1 MRAIC
6 FYSDYGYQDDFAGTC
21 RAVIKRLV
29 PSAEVI
35 DVTHGIAAHDVLG
48 GAFVLRNTLP
58 YMPEGAVHLAVVD
71 PGVGGP
77 RRALVLRGGGGRL
90 FVGPD
95 NGLLVLAAE
104 ADDGI
109 AAAYELTNR
118 ELWLTPVSATFHGRD
133 IFAPVAAHLAVGM
146 APAECGHP
154 VDAAEL
160 VRLDLPVARIEDG
173 VLHAAAVLID
183 RFGNVAL
190 NVRREQLQGVRLG
203 QLVELQCGGE
213 RYHAQVAT
221 TFADVRRSDIMVLL
235 DMDSYGQV
243 AVAVN
248 EGSAADVLNVR
259 PGDAISLRLTAL

>member
-118 ELWLTPVSATFHGRD
+118 ELWLAPVSATFHGRD
-133 IFAPVAAHLAVGM
+133 IFAPVAAWLANGKPV
-146 APAECGHP
+146 EQCGRT
-154 VDAAEL
+154 VDPTSL
-160 VRLDLPVARIEDG
+160 VRLDLPEARIEEG
-173 VLHAAAVLID
+173 VLYATALLVD

-190 NVRREQLQGVRLG
+190 NVRQEQLDAAALGDRLE
-203 QLVELQCGGE
+203 VICGGE
-213 RYHAQVAT
+213 CYLAQVAA
-221 TFADVRRSDIMVLL
+221 TFRGVRRSDILVLI
-235 DMDSYGQV
+235 DSYGQV

-248 EGSAADVLNVR
+248 EGSAADVLSLR
-259 PGDAISLRLTAL
+259 PGDAVALRRARE